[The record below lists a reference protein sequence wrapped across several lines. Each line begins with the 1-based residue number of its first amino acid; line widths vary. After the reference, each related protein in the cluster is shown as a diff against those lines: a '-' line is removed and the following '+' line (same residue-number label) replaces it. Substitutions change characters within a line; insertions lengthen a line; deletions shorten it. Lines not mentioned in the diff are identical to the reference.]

1 MEQTAEFTVARE
13 WLALIGAIEGVVA
26 KRADSRYDAGRR
38 RDWVKIKRYRTAD
51 CVVVGIAGDLQRPK
65 LVLALRHQDGNLH
78 HLGVTRELRSEQ
90 TSAIHHL
97 FGQLGP
103 LEMPIPS
110 RWQHDAVPPW
120 RRVPAEIVCEVRI
133 GLVDRGRWLRQPGTF
148 LRWRPDRCPED
159 RHLDQL
165 R

>member
-1 MEQTAEFTVARE
+1 MEQTADIAVARE
-13 WLALIGAIEGVVA
+13 WLSLLSVIEGVVA
-26 KRADSRYDAGRR
+26 KRANSRYDAGRR
-38 RDWVKIKRYRTAD
+38 RNWVKIKRYRTAD
-51 CVVVGIAGDLQRPK
+51 CVVIGIAGDLQRPK

-110 RWQHDAVPPW
+110 RW
-120 RRVPAEIVCEVRI
+120 
-133 GLVDRGRWLRQPGTF
+133 
-148 LRWRPDRCPED
+148 
-159 RHLDQL
+159 
-165 R
+165 